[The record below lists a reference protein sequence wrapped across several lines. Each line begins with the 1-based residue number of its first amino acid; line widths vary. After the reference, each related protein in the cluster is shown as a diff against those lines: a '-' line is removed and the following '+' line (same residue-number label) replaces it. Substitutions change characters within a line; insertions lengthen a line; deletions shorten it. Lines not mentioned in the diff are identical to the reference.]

1 MWRSGSKF
9 ANQKLCLCIDI
20 KYNDNHHPVD
30 YIFKNLEK
38 TSQPKDQRAIIVS
51 IDLLRSQQEHLE
63 QFNSNEFIEL
73 AKSSGLKVE
82 HHIFSKQNFVAA
94 SHFLTKGK
102 ADELKHI
109 VESENI
115 KLVVL
120 DCELSPSQERN
131 LEKLLC
137 ARVLDRTGLILDIF
151 AARAQSDIGKLQ
163 VELAQLSFL
172 STRLVR
178 GWSHLERQKGGIGL
192 RGPGETQLETDRR
205 LIGNRIKQLKKRLDK
220 QHNQKNLNRY
230 SRKKSTNKLVALV
243 GYTNAGKTSLFNLL
257 TKGGLDAEDKLFAT
271 LDTTTRRSNFKFQT
285 PETVLFSDTVGFISN
300 LPTKLVESFKATLD
314 DLASADLLI
323 HVIDAADPNR
333 DIKIKEVDLILEELG
348 VTSMPQIRALNKI
361 DLMNN
366 EDIWPANN
374 LYPEVKISS
383 VTGEGLEDLKNIV
396 SESLFGNL
404 LSGWV
409 QFSPIQASVRSKL
422 FDSGCIIEEKLDSR
436 GQYQSL
442 VSISQS
448 MLEQFE
454 EIEVLK
460 NLKPSHL

>member
-1 MWRSGSKF
+1 M
-9 ANQKLCLCIDI
+9 
-20 KYNDNHHPVD
+20 
-30 YIFKNLEK
+30 EK
-38 TSQPKDQRAIIVS
+38 TLPPDDQRAIIVS
-51 IDLLRSQQEHLE
+51 IDLLRSNQDDLE
-63 QFNSNEFIEL
+63 QFNSSEFIEL
-73 AKSSGLKVE
+73 ARSSGLTVE
-82 HHIFSKQNFVAA
+82 HHIFSKQNFVSA

-102 ADELKHI
+102 ADELKNI
-109 VESENI
+109 VELDNI

-205 LIGNRIKQLKKRLDK
+205 LIGNRIKQLKKKLDK

-230 SRKKSTNKLVALV
+230 SRRKGSNKLVALV
-243 GYTNAGKTSLFNLL
+243 GYTNAGKTSLFNML
-257 TKGGLDAEDKLFAT
+257 TKGGLEAEDKLFAT
-271 LDTTTRRSNFKFQT
+271 LDTTTRRADFKFKT
-285 PETVLFSDTVGFISN
+285 LETVLFSDTVGFISN

-323 HVIDAADPNR
+323 HVIDAADTNR
-333 DIKIKEVDLILEELG
+333 DYKIKEVDLILDDLG

-361 DLMNN
+361 DLIAN

-374 LYPEVKISS
+374 LHPEIKISS
-383 VTGEGLEDLKNIV
+383 ETGEGLKELKNIV
-396 SESLFGNL
+396 SEMLFGGL
-404 LSGWV
+404 LCGWV
-409 QFSPIQASVRSKL
+409 HFSPVQASVRSKL
-422 FDSGCIIEEKLDSR
+422 FDSGCILEEKTDSN
-436 GQYQSL
+436 GQHQSL

-454 EIEVLK
+454 EIEIFK
-460 NLKPSHL
+460 NLKPVSP

>member
-1 MWRSGSKF
+1 M
-9 ANQKLCLCIDI
+9 
-20 KYNDNHHPVD
+20 
-30 YIFKNLEK
+30 EK

-51 IDLLRSQQEHLE
+51 IDLLRAHQDHLE

-82 HHIFSKQNFVAA
+82 HHFFSKQNFVAA
-94 SHFLTKGK
+94 SHFLSKGK
-102 ADELKHI
+102 ADELKYI

-205 LIGNRIKQLKKRLDK
+205 LISNRIKQLKKKLDK

-230 SRKKSTNKLVALV
+230 SRKKGNNKLVALV

-285 PETVLFSDTVGFISN
+285 FETVLFSDTVGFISN

-323 HVIDAADPNR
+323 HVIDAADTNR
-333 DIKIKEVDLILEELG
+333 DIKTKEVDLILDDLG
-348 VTSMPQIRALNKI
+348 VNSMPQIRALNKI
-361 DLMNN
+361 DLIKN
-366 EDIWPANN
+366 EEIWPANN
-374 LYPEVKISS
+374 LHPEIKISS
-383 VTGEGLEDLKNIV
+383 ETGEGLEELKNKV
-396 SESLFGNL
+396 SECLFGNL
-404 LSGWV
+404 LHGWV
-409 QFSPIQASVRSKL
+409 HFSPVQASVRSKL
-422 FDSGCIIEEKLDSR
+422 FDSGCIIEEKLDSS
-436 GQYQSL
+436 GQHQSL

-454 EIEVLK
+454 EIDIFK
-460 NLKPSHL
+460 NLKPI

>member
-1 MWRSGSKF
+1 
-9 ANQKLCLCIDI
+9 
-20 KYNDNHHPVD
+20 
-30 YIFKNLEK
+30 LEK
-38 TSQPKDQRAIIVS
+38 TLPPDDQRAIIVS
-51 IDLLRSQQEHLE
+51 IDLLRSNQDDLE
-63 QFNSNEFIEL
+63 QFNSSEFIEL
-73 AKSSGLKVE
+73 ARSSGLTVE
-82 HHIFSKQNFVAA
+82 HHIFSKQNFVSA

-102 ADELKHI
+102 ADELKNI
-109 VESENI
+109 AELENI

-120 DCELSPSQERN
+120 DCELSPSQERS

-205 LIGNRIKQLKKRLDK
+205 LIGNRIKQLKKKLDK

-230 SRKKSTNKLVALV
+230 SRRKGSNKLVALV
-243 GYTNAGKTSLFNLL
+243 GYTNAGKTSLFNML
-257 TKGGLDAEDKLFAT
+257 TKGGLEAEDKLFAT
-271 LDTTTRRSNFKFQT
+271 LDTTTRRADFKFKT
-285 PETVLFSDTVGFISN
+285 LETVLFSDTVGFISN

-323 HVIDAADPNR
+323 HVVDAADTNR
-333 DIKIKEVDLILEELG
+333 DYKIKEVDLILDDLG
-348 VTSMPQIRALNKI
+348 VTYMPQIRALNKI
-361 DLMNN
+361 DLIAN

-374 LYPEVKISS
+374 LHPEIKISS
-383 VTGEGLEDLKNIV
+383 ETGEGLEDLKNII
-396 SESLFGNL
+396 SEMLFGGL
-404 LSGWV
+404 LCGWV
-409 QFSPIQASVRSKL
+409 HFSPVQASVRSKL
-422 FDSGCIIEEKLDSR
+422 FDSGCILEEKMGSN
-436 GQYQSL
+436 GQHQSL

-454 EIEVLK
+454 EIEIFK
-460 NLKPSHL
+460 NLKPVSP

>member
-1 MWRSGSKF
+1 M
-9 ANQKLCLCIDI
+9 
-20 KYNDNHHPVD
+20 
-30 YIFKNLEK
+30 EK
-38 TSQPKDQRAIIVS
+38 TSAPADLRAIIVS
-51 IDLLRSQQEHLE
+51 IDLLRSNQGDLD
-63 QFNSNEFIEL
+63 QFNSSEFIEL
-73 AKSSGLKVE
+73 ARSSGLKVE
-82 HHIFSKQNFVAA
+82 YHIFSKQNFVSA

-102 ADELKHI
+102 ADELKDI

-205 LIGNRIKQLKKRLDK
+205 LIGNRIKQLKKKLDK

-230 SRKKSTNKLVALV
+230 SRRKGSNKLVALV

-257 TKGGLDAEDKLFAT
+257 TKGGLQAEDKLFAT
-271 LDTTTRRSNFKFQT
+271 LDTTTRRANFKFKTLQ
-285 PETVLFSDTVGFISN
+285 TVLFSDTVGFISN

-314 DLASADLLI
+314 DLSSADLLI
-323 HVIDAADPNR
+323 HVIDAADLNR
-333 DIKIKEVDLILEELG
+333 DYKIKEVNLILDELG
-348 VTSMPQIRALNKI
+348 INSIPQIRALNKI
-361 DLMNN
+361 DLIES
-366 EDIWPANN
+366 EDIWPTNN
-374 LYPEVKISS
+374 LYPEIKISS
-383 VTGEGLEDLKNIV
+383 ETGEGLEELKNVI
-396 SESLFGNL
+396 SESLFGSL
-404 LSGWV
+404 LCGWV
-409 QFSPIQASVRSKL
+409 QFSPIQASVRSRL
-422 FDSGCIIEEKLDSR
+422 FDSGCILEEKMDSN
-436 GQYQSL
+436 GQHQSL

-454 EIEVLK
+454 EIEIFK
-460 NLKPSHL
+460 NLKRISP

>member
-1 MWRSGSKF
+1 MDKTLAPEDLRS
-9 ANQKLCLCIDI
+9 
-20 KYNDNHHPVD
+20 
-30 YIFKNLEK
+30 
-38 TSQPKDQRAIIVS
+38 IIVS
-51 IDLLRSQQEHLE
+51 IDLLSSNQDNTEH
-63 QFNSNEFIEL
+63 FNSEEFLQL
-73 AKSSGLKVE
+73 ASSSGLKVE
-82 HHIFSKQNFVAA
+82 HHIFSKQKFVSAN
-94 SHFLTKGK
+94 HFLTKGK
-102 ADELKHI
+102 TDELKNL
-109 VESENI
+109 VESEKI
-115 KLVVL
+115 KLIVL

-205 LIGNRIKQLKKRLDK
+205 LIGNRIKQLKKKLDK

-230 SRKKSTNKLVALV
+230 SRKKGSNKLVALV

-257 TKGGLDAEDKLFAT
+257 TKGGLQAEDKLFAT
-271 LDTTTRRSNFKFQT
+271 LDTTTRRADFKFKT
-285 PETVLFSDTVGFISN
+285 LETVLFSDTVGFISN

-323 HVIDAADPNR
+323 HVIDAADSNR
-333 DIKIKEVDLILEELG
+333 DYKIKEVNLILGELG

-361 DLMNN
+361 DLLKGA
-366 EDIWPANN
+366 DIWPANN
-374 LYPEVKISS
+374 LHPEIKISS
-383 VTGEGLEDLKNIV
+383 ATGDGLEELKNAV
-396 SESLFGNL
+396 SENLFGGL

-422 FDSGCIIEEKLDSR
+422 FDSGCILEEKMDSN
-436 GQYQSL
+436 GSYQSL

-454 EIEVLK
+454 EAEIFK
-460 NLKPSHL
+460 NLKPISP

>member
-1 MWRSGSKF
+1 
-9 ANQKLCLCIDI
+9 
-20 KYNDNHHPVD
+20 
-30 YIFKNLEK
+30 LEK
-38 TSQPKDQRAIIVS
+38 TSTPTDLRAIIVS
-51 IDLLRSQQEHLE
+51 IDLRRSNKNDLE
-63 QFNSNEFIEL
+63 QFNSAEFIEL
-73 AKSSGLKVE
+73 ARSSGIKVE
-82 HHIFSKQNFVAA
+82 HHLFSKQNFVSA

-102 ADELKHI
+102 ADELKDI

-131 LEKLLC
+131 LERLLC

-205 LIGNRIKQLKKRLDK
+205 LIGNRIKQLKKKLDK

-230 SRKKSTNKLVALV
+230 SRRKGSNKLVALV
-243 GYTNAGKTSLFNLL
+243 GYTNAGKTSLFNML
-257 TKGGLDAEDKLFAT
+257 TKGDLQTEDKLFAT
-271 LDTTTRRSNFKFQT
+271 LDTTTRKADVKFKT
-285 PETVLFSDTVGFISN
+285 LETVLFSDTVGFISN

-333 DIKIKEVDLILEELG
+333 DIKIKEVDSILEELG

-361 DLMNN
+361 DLI
-366 EDIWPANN
+366 ESEEIWPANN
-374 LYPEVKISS
+374 LHPEVKISS
-383 VTGEGLEDLKNIV
+383 ESGEGLEDLKNTV
-396 SESLFGNL
+396 SENLFGSL
-404 LSGWV
+404 LYGWV
-409 QFSPIQASVRSKL
+409 QFSPIQAAVRSKL
-422 FDSGCIIEEKLDSR
+422 FDSGCILEEKLDSR

-442 VSISQS
+442 ISISQS
-448 MLEQFE
+448 MLEQFD
-454 EIEVLK
+454 EIDIFK
-460 NLKPSHL
+460 NLKPISP

>member
-1 MWRSGSKF
+1 M
-9 ANQKLCLCIDI
+9 
-20 KYNDNHHPVD
+20 
-30 YIFKNLEK
+30 EK

-51 IDLLRSQQEHLE
+51 IDLLRAHQDHLE

-82 HHIFSKQNFVAA
+82 HHFFSKQNFVAA

-102 ADELKHI
+102 ADELKYI

-205 LIGNRIKQLKKRLDK
+205 LISNRIKQLKKKLDK

-230 SRKKSTNKLVALV
+230 SRKKGNNKLVALV

-285 PETVLFSDTVGFISN
+285 FETVLFSDTVGFISN

-323 HVIDAADPNR
+323 HVIDAADSNR
-333 DIKIKEVDLILEELG
+333 DIKTKEVDLILDELG
-348 VTSMPQIRALNKI
+348 VNSMPQIRALNKI
-361 DLMNN
+361 DLIKN
-366 EDIWPANN
+366 EEIWPANN
-374 LYPEVKISS
+374 LHPEIKISS
-383 VTGEGLEDLKNIV
+383 ETGEGLEELKNKV
-396 SESLFGNL
+396 SECLFGNL
-404 LSGWV
+404 LHGWV
-409 QFSPIQASVRSKL
+409 QFSPVQASVRSKL
-422 FDSGCIIEEKLDSR
+422 FDSGCIIEEKLDSS
-436 GQYQSL
+436 G
-442 VSISQS
+442 
-448 MLEQFE
+448 
-454 EIEVLK
+454 
-460 NLKPSHL
+460 

>member
-1 MWRSGSKF
+1 
-9 ANQKLCLCIDI
+9 
-20 KYNDNHHPVD
+20 
-30 YIFKNLEK
+30 LEK
-38 TSQPKDQRAIIVS
+38 TSAPADLRAIIVS
-51 IDLLRSQQEHLE
+51 IDLLRSNQGGLD
-63 QFNSNEFIEL
+63 QFNSSEFIEL
-73 AKSSGLKVE
+73 ARSSGLKVE
-82 HHIFSKQNFVAA
+82 YHIFSKQNFVSA

-102 ADELKHI
+102 ADELKDI

-137 ARVLDRTGLILDIF
+137 SRVLDRTGLILDIF

-205 LIGNRIKQLKKRLDK
+205 LIGNRIKQLKKKLDK

-230 SRKKSTNKLVALV
+230 SRRKGSNKLVALV

-257 TKGGLDAEDKLFAT
+257 TKGGLQAEDKLFAT
-271 LDTTTRRSNFKFQT
+271 LDTTTRRANFKFKTLQ
-285 PETVLFSDTVGFISN
+285 TVLFSDTVGFISN

-314 DLASADLLI
+314 DLSSADLLI
-323 HVIDAADPNR
+323 HVIDAADLNR
-333 DIKIKEVDLILEELG
+333 DYKIKEVNLILDELG
-348 VTSMPQIRALNKI
+348 INSIPQIRALNKI
-361 DLMNN
+361 DLIES
-366 EDIWPANN
+366 EDIWPTNN
-374 LYPEVKISS
+374 LYPEIKISS
-383 VTGEGLEDLKNIV
+383 ETGEGLEELKNVI
-396 SESLFGNL
+396 SESLFGSL
-404 LSGWV
+404 LCGWV
-409 QFSPIQASVRSKL
+409 QFSPIQASVRSRL
-422 FDSGCIIEEKLDSR
+422 FDSGCILEEKMDSN
-436 GQYQSL
+436 GKHQSL

-454 EIEVLK
+454 EIEIFK
-460 NLKPSHL
+460 NLKRISP

>member
-1 MWRSGSKF
+1 M
-9 ANQKLCLCIDI
+9 
-20 KYNDNHHPVD
+20 
-30 YIFKNLEK
+30 EK
-38 TSQPKDQRAIIVS
+38 TSAPADLRAIIVS
-51 IDLLRSQQEHLE
+51 IDLLRSNQDDLE
-63 QFNSNEFIEL
+63 QFNSSEFIEL
-73 AKSSGLKVE
+73 ARSSGLKVE
-82 HHIFSKQNFVAA
+82 YHIFSKQNFVSA

-102 ADELKHI
+102 ADELKDI

-205 LIGNRIKQLKKRLDK
+205 LIGNRIKQLKKKLDK

-230 SRKKSTNKLVALV
+230 SRRKGSNKLVALV

-257 TKGGLDAEDKLFAT
+257 TKGGLQAEDKLFAT
-271 LDTTTRRSNFKFQT
+271 LDTTTRRANFKFKTLQ
-285 PETVLFSDTVGFISN
+285 TVLFSDTVGFISN

-314 DLASADLLI
+314 DLSSADLLI
-323 HVIDAADPNR
+323 HVIDAADLNR
-333 DIKIKEVDLILEELG
+333 DYKIKEVNLILDELG
-348 VTSMPQIRALNKI
+348 INSIPQIRALNKI
-361 DLMNN
+361 DLIES
-366 EDIWPANN
+366 EDIWPTNN
-374 LYPEVKISS
+374 LYPEIKISS
-383 VTGEGLEDLKNIV
+383 ETGEGLEELRNVI
-396 SESLFGNL
+396 SESLFGSL
-404 LSGWV
+404 LCGWV
-409 QFSPIQASVRSKL
+409 QFSPIQASVRSRL
-422 FDSGCIIEEKLDSR
+422 FDSGCILEEKMDSN
-436 GQYQSL
+436 GQHQSL

-454 EIEVLK
+454 EIEIFK
-460 NLKPSHL
+460 NLKPISP

>member
-1 MWRSGSKF
+1 M
-9 ANQKLCLCIDI
+9 
-20 KYNDNHHPVD
+20 
-30 YIFKNLEK
+30 EK
-38 TSQPKDQRAIIVS
+38 TSAPSDLRAIIVS
-51 IDLLRSQQEHLE
+51 VDLLRSNQDDLE

-73 AKSSGLKVE
+73 ARSSGLKVE
-82 HHIFSKQNFVAA
+82 HHIFSKQNFVSA

-102 ADELKHI
+102 ADELKNI
-109 VESENI
+109 VESEDI

-205 LIGNRIKQLKKRLDK
+205 LIGNRIKQLKKKLDK

-230 SRKKSTNKLVALV
+230 SRKKGNNKLVALV
-243 GYTNAGKTSLFNLL
+243 GYTNAGKTSLFNIL
-257 TKGGLDAEDKLFAT
+257 TKGGLQAEDKLFAT
-271 LDTTTRRSNFKFQT
+271 LDTTTRRADFKFKT
-285 PETVLFSDTVGFISN
+285 LETVLFSDTVGFISN

-323 HVIDAADPNR
+323 HVIDSADLNR
-333 DIKIKEVDLILEELG
+333 DHKIKEVDLILDELG
-348 VTSMPQIRALNKI
+348 VNSMPQIRALNKV
-361 DLMNN
+361 DLIKS
-366 EDIWPANN
+366 EEIWPANN
-374 LYPEVKISS
+374 QHPEIKISS
-383 VTGEGLEDLKNIV
+383 ETGEGLEELKSII
-396 SESLFGNL
+396 SESLFGSL
-404 LSGWV
+404 LYGWV

-422 FDSGCIIEEKLDSR
+422 FDSGCILEEKMNSN
-436 GQYQSL
+436 GQHQSL

-454 EIEVLK
+454 EIEIFK
-460 NLKPSHL
+460 NLKPFSP

>member
-1 MWRSGSKF
+1 M
-9 ANQKLCLCIDI
+9 
-20 KYNDNHHPVD
+20 
-30 YIFKNLEK
+30 EK
-38 TSQPKDQRAIIVS
+38 TSAPADLRAIIVS
-51 IDLLRSQQEHLE
+51 IDLLRSNQDDLE
-63 QFNSNEFIEL
+63 QFNSSEFIEL
-73 AKSSGLKVE
+73 ARSSGLKVE
-82 HHIFSKQNFVAA
+82 YHIFSKQNFVSA

-102 ADELKHI
+102 ADELKDI

-205 LIGNRIKQLKKRLDK
+205 LIGNRIKQLKKKLDK

-230 SRKKSTNKLVALV
+230 SRRKGSNKLVALV

-257 TKGGLDAEDKLFAT
+257 TKGGLQAEDKLFAT
-271 LDTTTRRSNFKFQT
+271 LDTTTRRANFKFKTLQ
-285 PETVLFSDTVGFISN
+285 TVLFSDTVGFISN

-314 DLASADLLI
+314 DLSSADLLI
-323 HVIDAADPNR
+323 HVIDAADLNR
-333 DIKIKEVDLILEELG
+333 DYKIKEVNLILDELG
-348 VTSMPQIRALNKI
+348 INSIPQIRALNKI
-361 DLMNN
+361 DLIES
-366 EDIWPANN
+366 EDIWPTNN
-374 LYPEVKISS
+374 LYPEIKISS
-383 VTGEGLEDLKNIV
+383 ETGEGLEKLKNVI
-396 SESLFGNL
+396 SESLFGSL
-404 LSGWV
+404 LCGWV
-409 QFSPIQASVRSKL
+409 QFSPIQASVRSRL
-422 FDSGCIIEEKLDSR
+422 FDSGCILEEKMDSN
-436 GQYQSL
+436 GQHQSL

-454 EIEVLK
+454 EIEIFK
-460 NLKPSHL
+460 NLKRISP

>member
-1 MWRSGSKF
+1 M
-9 ANQKLCLCIDI
+9 
-20 KYNDNHHPVD
+20 
-30 YIFKNLEK
+30 EK
-38 TSQPKDQRAIIVS
+38 TSAPADLRAIIVS
-51 IDLLRSQQEHLE
+51 IDLLRSNQDDLE

-73 AKSSGLKVE
+73 ARSSGLKVE
-82 HHIFSKQNFVAA
+82 HHIFSKQNFVSA

-102 ADELKHI
+102 ADELKNI
-109 VESENI
+109 VESEDI

-205 LIGNRIKQLKKRLDK
+205 LIGNRIKQLKKKLDK

-230 SRKKSTNKLVALV
+230 SRKKGNNKLVALV
-243 GYTNAGKTSLFNLL
+243 GYTNAGKTSLFNIL
-257 TKGGLDAEDKLFAT
+257 TKGGLQAEDKLFAT
-271 LDTTTRRSNFKFQT
+271 LDTTTRRADFKFKT
-285 PETVLFSDTVGFISN
+285 LETVLFSDTVGFISN

-323 HVIDAADPNR
+323 HVIDSADLNR
-333 DIKIKEVDLILEELG
+333 DHKIKEVDLILDELG
-348 VTSMPQIRALNKI
+348 VNSMPQIRALNKV
-361 DLMNN
+361 DLIKS
-366 EDIWPANN
+366 EEIWPANN
-374 LYPEVKISS
+374 QHPEIKISS
-383 VTGEGLEDLKNIV
+383 ETGEGLEDLKSII
-396 SESLFGNL
+396 SESLFGSL
-404 LSGWV
+404 LYGWV

-422 FDSGCIIEEKLDSR
+422 FDSGCILEEKMNSN
-436 GQYQSL
+436 GQHQSL

-448 MLEQFE
+448 ML
-454 EIEVLK
+454 
-460 NLKPSHL
+460 

>member
-1 MWRSGSKF
+1 M
-9 ANQKLCLCIDI
+9 
-20 KYNDNHHPVD
+20 
-30 YIFKNLEK
+30 EK
-38 TSQPKDQRAIIVS
+38 TSAPADLRAIIVS
-51 IDLLRSQQEHLE
+51 IDLLRTNQDNLE
-63 QFNSNEFIEL
+63 QFNSSEFIEL
-73 AKSSGLKVE
+73 ARSSGLKVE
-82 HHIFSKQNFVAA
+82 HHIFSKQNFVSA

-102 ADELKHI
+102 ADELKDI

-205 LIGNRIKQLKKRLDK
+205 LIGNRIKQLKKKLDK

-230 SRKKSTNKLVALV
+230 SRRKGSNKLVALV
-243 GYTNAGKTSLFNLL
+243 GYTNAGKTSLFNML
-257 TKGGLDAEDKLFAT
+257 TKGGLQAEDKLFAT
-271 LDTTTRRSNFKFQT
+271 LDTTTRRADFKFKT
-285 PETVLFSDTVGFISN
+285 LETVLFSDTVGFISN

-323 HVIDAADPNR
+323 HVIDAADLNR
-333 DIKIKEVDLILEELG
+333 DHKIKEVDLILDELG
-348 VTSMPQIRALNKI
+348 ISSMPQIRALNKI
-361 DLMNN
+361 DLIKS
-366 EDIWPANN
+366 EEIWPANN
-374 LYPEVKISS
+374 QHAEIKMSS
-383 VTGEGLEDLKNIV
+383 ETGEGLEELKNVI
-396 SESLFGNL
+396 SESLFGGL
-404 LSGWV
+404 LCGWV

-422 FDSGCIIEEKLDSR
+422 FDSGCILEEKMDSN
-436 GQYQSL
+436 GQHQSL

-454 EIEVLK
+454 EIEIFK
-460 NLKPSHL
+460 NLKPLSP

>member
-1 MWRSGSKF
+1 M
-9 ANQKLCLCIDI
+9 
-20 KYNDNHHPVD
+20 
-30 YIFKNLEK
+30 EK

-51 IDLLRSQQEHLE
+51 IDLLRAHQDHLE

-82 HHIFSKQNFVAA
+82 HHFFSKQNFVAA
-94 SHFLTKGK
+94 SHFLSKGK
-102 ADELKHI
+102 ADELKYI

-205 LIGNRIKQLKKRLDK
+205 LISNRIKQLKKKLDR

-230 SRKKSTNKLVALV
+230 SRKKGNNKLVALV

-271 LDTTTRRSNFKFQT
+271 LDTTTRRSNFKFQAL
-285 PETVLFSDTVGFISN
+285 ETVLFSDTVGFISN

-323 HVIDAADPNR
+323 HVIDAADSNR
-333 DIKIKEVDLILEELG
+333 DIKTKEVDLILDDLG
-348 VTSMPQIRALNKI
+348 VNSMPQIRALNKI
-361 DLMNN
+361 DLIKN
-366 EDIWPANN
+366 EEIWPANN
-374 LYPEVKISS
+374 LHPEIKISS
-383 VTGEGLEDLKNIV
+383 ETGEGLEELKNKV
-396 SESLFGNL
+396 SECLFGNL
-404 LSGWV
+404 LHGWV
-409 QFSPIQASVRSKL
+409 QFSPVQASVRSKL
-422 FDSGCIIEEKLDSR
+422 FDSGCIIEEKLDSS
-436 GQYQSL
+436 GQHQSL

-454 EIEVLK
+454 EIDIFK
-460 NLKPSHL
+460 NLKPI

>member
-1 MWRSGSKF
+1 M
-9 ANQKLCLCIDI
+9 
-20 KYNDNHHPVD
+20 
-30 YIFKNLEK
+30 EK
-38 TSQPKDQRAIIVS
+38 TSAPADLRAIIVS
-51 IDLLRSQQEHLE
+51 IDLLRSNQDDLE

-73 AKSSGLKVE
+73 ARSSGLKVE
-82 HHIFSKQNFVAA
+82 HHVFSKQNFVSA

-102 ADELKHI
+102 ADELKNI
-109 VESENI
+109 VESEDI

-205 LIGNRIKQLKKRLDK
+205 LIGNRIKQLKKKLDK

-230 SRKKSTNKLVALV
+230 SRKKGNNKLVALV
-243 GYTNAGKTSLFNLL
+243 GYTNAGKTSLFNIL
-257 TKGGLDAEDKLFAT
+257 TKGGLQAEDKLFAT
-271 LDTTTRRSNFKFQT
+271 LDTTTRRADFKFKT
-285 PETVLFSDTVGFISN
+285 LETVLFSDTVGFISN

-323 HVIDAADPNR
+323 HVIDSADLNR
-333 DIKIKEVDLILEELG
+333 DHKIKEVDLILDELG
-348 VTSMPQIRALNKI
+348 VNSMPQIRALNKV
-361 DLMNN
+361 DLIKS
-366 EDIWPANN
+366 EEIWPANN
-374 LYPEVKISS
+374 QHPEIKISS
-383 VTGEGLEDLKNIV
+383 ETGEGLEELKSII
-396 SESLFGNL
+396 SESLFGSL
-404 LSGWV
+404 LYGWV

-422 FDSGCIIEEKLDSR
+422 FDSGCILEEKMNSN
-436 GQYQSL
+436 GQHQSL

-454 EIEVLK
+454 EIEIFK
-460 NLKPSHL
+460 NLKPISP

>member
-1 MWRSGSKF
+1 M
-9 ANQKLCLCIDI
+9 
-20 KYNDNHHPVD
+20 
-30 YIFKNLEK
+30 EK
-38 TSQPKDQRAIIVS
+38 TSAPDDQRAIIVS
-51 IDLLRSQQEHLE
+51 IDLLRSNQNDLE
-63 QFNSNEFIEL
+63 QFNSSEFIEL
-73 AKSSGLKVE
+73 ARSSGLTVE
-82 HHIFSKQNFVAA
+82 HHIFSKQNFVSA

-102 ADELKHI
+102 ADELKNI
-109 VESENI
+109 VELENI

-205 LIGNRIKQLKKRLDK
+205 LIGNRIKQLKKKLDK

-230 SRKKSTNKLVALV
+230 SRRKVSNKLVALV
-243 GYTNAGKTSLFNLL
+243 GYTNAGKTSLFNML
-257 TKGGLDAEDKLFAT
+257 TKGGLEAEDKLFAT
-271 LDTTTRRSNFKFQT
+271 LDTTTRRADFKFKT
-285 PETVLFSDTVGFISN
+285 LETVLFSDTVGFISN

-323 HVIDAADPNR
+323 HVIDAADTNR
-333 DIKIKEVDLILEELG
+333 DYKIKEVDLILDDLG

-361 DLMNN
+361 DLIAN

-374 LYPEVKISS
+374 LHPEIKISS
-383 VTGEGLEDLKNIV
+383 ETGEGLKELKNIV
-396 SESLFGNL
+396 SEMLFGGL
-404 LSGWV
+404 LCGWV
-409 QFSPIQASVRSKL
+409 HFSPVQASVRSKL
-422 FDSGCIIEEKLDSR
+422 FDSGCILEEKTDSN
-436 GQYQSL
+436 GQHQSL

-454 EIEVLK
+454 EIEIFK
-460 NLKPSHL
+460 NLKPVSP

>member
-1 MWRSGSKF
+1 M
-9 ANQKLCLCIDI
+9 
-20 KYNDNHHPVD
+20 
-30 YIFKNLEK
+30 EK
-38 TSQPKDQRAIIVS
+38 TSAPSDLRAIIVS
-51 IDLLRSQQEHLE
+51 VDLLRSNQDDLE

-73 AKSSGLKVE
+73 ARSSGLKVE
-82 HHIFSKQNFVAA
+82 HHIFSKQNFVSA

-102 ADELKHI
+102 AGELKNI
-109 VESENI
+109 VESEDI

-205 LIGNRIKQLKKRLDK
+205 LIGNRIKQLKKKLDK

-230 SRKKSTNKLVALV
+230 SRRKGSNKLVALV

-257 TKGGLDAEDKLFAT
+257 TKGGLQAEDKLFAT
-271 LDTTTRRSNFKFQT
+271 LDTTTRRADFKFKT
-285 PETVLFSDTVGFISN
+285 LETVLFSDTVGFISN

-323 HVIDAADPNR
+323 HVIDAADANR
-333 DIKIKEVDLILEELG
+333 DHKIKEVDSILGELG

-361 DLMNN
+361 DLIAN

-374 LYPEVKISS
+374 LHPEIKISS
-383 VTGEGLEDLKNIV
+383 ETGEGLEKLKNTV
-396 SESLFGNL
+396 SENLFGGL

-422 FDSGCIIEEKLDSR
+422 FDSGCIVEEKIDSN
-436 GQYQSL
+436 GQHQSL

-454 EIEVLK
+454 EMEIFK
-460 NLKPSHL
+460 NLKPVSP

>member
-1 MWRSGSKF
+1 M
-9 ANQKLCLCIDI
+9 
-20 KYNDNHHPVD
+20 
-30 YIFKNLEK
+30 EK
-38 TSQPKDQRAIIVS
+38 TSAPADLRAIIVS
-51 IDLLRSQQEHLE
+51 IDLLRSNQDDLE
-63 QFNSNEFIEL
+63 QFNSSEFIEL
-73 AKSSGLKVE
+73 ARSSGLKVE
-82 HHIFSKQNFVAA
+82 YHIFSKQNFVSA

-102 ADELKHI
+102 ADELKDI

-205 LIGNRIKQLKKRLDK
+205 LIGNRIKQLKKKLDK

-230 SRKKSTNKLVALV
+230 SRRKGSNKLVALV

-257 TKGGLDAEDKLFAT
+257 TKGGLQAEDKLFAT
-271 LDTTTRRSNFKFQT
+271 LDTTTRRANFKFKTLQ
-285 PETVLFSDTVGFISN
+285 TVLFSDTVGFISN

-314 DLASADLLI
+314 DLSSADLLI
-323 HVIDAADPNR
+323 HVIDAADLNR
-333 DIKIKEVDLILEELG
+333 DYKIKEVNLILDELG
-348 VTSMPQIRALNKI
+348 INSIPQIRALNKI
-361 DLMNN
+361 DLIES
-366 EDIWPANN
+366 EDIWPTNN
-374 LYPEVKISS
+374 LYPEIKISS
-383 VTGEGLEDLKNIV
+383 ETGEGLEELKNVI
-396 SESLFGNL
+396 SESLFGSL
-404 LSGWV
+404 LCGWV
-409 QFSPIQASVRSKL
+409 QFSPIQASVRSRL
-422 FDSGCIIEEKLDSR
+422 FDSGCILEEKMDSN
-436 GQYQSL
+436 GQHQSL

-454 EIEVLK
+454 EIEIFK
-460 NLKPSHL
+460 NLKRISP

>member
-1 MWRSGSKF
+1 M
-9 ANQKLCLCIDI
+9 
-20 KYNDNHHPVD
+20 
-30 YIFKNLEK
+30 EK
-38 TSQPKDQRAIIVS
+38 TLATDDHRAIIVS
-51 IDLLRSQQEHLE
+51 IDLLRSNQDDLE
-63 QFNSNEFIEL
+63 QFNSSEFIEL
-73 AKSSGLKVE
+73 ARSSGLKVE
-82 HHIFSKQNFVAA
+82 YHIFSKQNFVSA

-102 ADELKHI
+102 ADELKDI

-205 LIGNRIKQLKKRLDK
+205 LIGNRIKQLKKKLDK

-230 SRKKSTNKLVALV
+230 SRRKGSNKLVALV

-257 TKGGLDAEDKLFAT
+257 TKGGLQAEDKLFAT
-271 LDTTTRRSNFKFQT
+271 LDTTTRRANFKFKTLQ
-285 PETVLFSDTVGFISN
+285 TVLFSDTVGFISN

-314 DLASADLLI
+314 DLSSADLLI
-323 HVIDAADPNR
+323 HVIDAADLNR
-333 DIKIKEVDLILEELG
+333 DYKIKEVNLILDELG
-348 VTSMPQIRALNKI
+348 INSIPQIRALNKI
-361 DLMNN
+361 DLIES
-366 EDIWPANN
+366 EDIWPTNN
-374 LYPEVKISS
+374 LYPEIKISS
-383 VTGEGLEDLKNIV
+383 ETGEGLEELKNVI
-396 SESLFGNL
+396 SESLFGSL
-404 LSGWV
+404 LCGWV
-409 QFSPIQASVRSKL
+409 QFSPIQASVRSRL
-422 FDSGCIIEEKLDSR
+422 FDSGCILEEKMDSN
-436 GQYQSL
+436 GQHQSL

-454 EIEVLK
+454 EIEIFK
-460 NLKPSHL
+460 NLKI

>member
-1 MWRSGSKF
+1 M
-9 ANQKLCLCIDI
+9 
-20 KYNDNHHPVD
+20 
-30 YIFKNLEK
+30 EK

-51 IDLLRSQQEHLE
+51 VDLLRAHQDHLE
-63 QFNSNEFIEL
+63 QFNSNEFLEL

-82 HHIFSKQNFVAA
+82 HHFFSKQNFVAA
-94 SHFLTKGK
+94 SHFLSKGK
-102 ADELKHI
+102 ADELKYI

-205 LIGNRIKQLKKRLDK
+205 LISNRIKQLKKKLDK

-230 SRKKSTNKLVALV
+230 SRKKGNNKLVALV

-285 PETVLFSDTVGFISN
+285 FETVLFSDTVGFISN

-323 HVIDAADPNR
+323 HVIDAADSNR
-333 DIKIKEVDLILEELG
+333 DIKTKEVDLILDELG
-348 VTSMPQIRALNKI
+348 VNSMPQIRALNKI
-361 DLMNN
+361 DLIKN
-366 EDIWPANN
+366 EEIWPANN
-374 LYPEVKISS
+374 LHPEIKISS
-383 VTGEGLEDLKNIV
+383 ETGEGLEELKNKV
-396 SESLFGNL
+396 SECLFGNL
-404 LSGWV
+404 LHGWV
-409 QFSPIQASVRSKL
+409 QFSPVQASVRSKL
-422 FDSGCIIEEKLDSR
+422 FDSGCIIEEKLDSS
-436 GQYQSL
+436 GQHQSL

-454 EIEVLK
+454 EIDIFK
-460 NLKPSHL
+460 NLKPI

>member
-1 MWRSGSKF
+1 M
-9 ANQKLCLCIDI
+9 
-20 KYNDNHHPVD
+20 
-30 YIFKNLEK
+30 EK

-51 IDLLRSQQEHLE
+51 IDLLRAHQDHLE

-82 HHIFSKQNFVAA
+82 HHFFSKQNFVAA
-94 SHFLTKGK
+94 SHFLSKGK
-102 ADELKHI
+102 ADELKYI

-205 LIGNRIKQLKKRLDK
+205 LISNRIKQLKKKLDK

-230 SRKKSTNKLVALV
+230 SRKKGNNKLVALV

-285 PETVLFSDTVGFISN
+285 LETVLFSDTVGFISN

-323 HVIDAADPNR
+323 HVIDAADSNR
-333 DIKIKEVDLILEELG
+333 DIKTKEVDLILDDLG
-348 VTSMPQIRALNKI
+348 VNSMPQIRALNKI
-361 DLMNN
+361 DLIKN
-366 EDIWPANN
+366 EEIWPANN
-374 LYPEVKISS
+374 LHPEIKISS
-383 VTGEGLEDLKNIV
+383 ETGEGLEELKNKV
-396 SESLFGNL
+396 SECLFGNL
-404 LSGWV
+404 LHGWV
-409 QFSPIQASVRSKL
+409 QFSPVQASVRSKL
-422 FDSGCIIEEKLDSR
+422 FDSGCIIEEKLDSS
-436 GQYQSL
+436 GQHQSL

-454 EIEVLK
+454 EIDIFK
-460 NLKPSHL
+460 NLKPI

>member
-1 MWRSGSKF
+1 M
-9 ANQKLCLCIDI
+9 
-20 KYNDNHHPVD
+20 
-30 YIFKNLEK
+30 EK
-38 TSQPKDQRAIIVS
+38 TSAPDDHKAIIVS
-51 IDLLRSQQEHLE
+51 IDWVRSNQNDLE
-63 QFNSNEFIEL
+63 QFNSTEFIEL
-73 AKSSGLKVE
+73 ARSSGLTVE
-82 HHIFSKQNFVAA
+82 HHIFSKQNFVSA

-102 ADELKHI
+102 ADELKSI

-137 ARVLDRTGLILDIF
+137 TRVLDRTGLILDIF

-192 RGPGETQLETDRR
+192 RGPGEAQLETDRR
-205 LIGNRIKQLKKRLDK
+205 LIGNRIKQLKKKLNK

-230 SRKKSTNKLVALV
+230 ARKKGKNKLVALV
-243 GYTNAGKTSLFNLL
+243 GYTNAGKTSLFNEL
-257 TKGGLDAEDKLFAT
+257 TKGGLKAEDKLFAT
-271 LDTTTRRSNFKFQT
+271 LDTTTRKANFKFKT
-285 PETVLFSDTVGFISN
+285 FDTVLFSDTVGFVSN
-300 LPTKLVESFKATLD
+300 LPTKLIESFKATLD

-323 HVIDAADPNR
+323 HVIDSADVER
-333 DIKIKEVDLILEELG
+333 DYKINQVNLILDDLG
-348 VTSMPQIRALNKI
+348 VSKVPQIYALNKI
-361 DLMNN
+361 DLLNGLN
-366 EDIWPANN
+366 IQPANN
-374 LYPEVKISS
+374 KYPEIKISS
-383 VTGEGLEDLKNIV
+383 ETKEGIKDLKSCI
-396 SESLFGNL
+396 SESLFGSL

-409 QFSPIQASVRSKL
+409 QFSPLQANIRSRL
-422 FDSGCIIEEKLDSR
+422 FDTGCIVEEKLDSS

-442 VSISQS
+442 VEISQA

-454 EIEVLK
+454 NLENFK
-460 NLKPSHL
+460 DLKPVQL

>member
-1 MWRSGSKF
+1 M
-9 ANQKLCLCIDI
+9 
-20 KYNDNHHPVD
+20 
-30 YIFKNLEK
+30 EK
-38 TSQPKDQRAIIVS
+38 TSAPTDQRAIIVS
-51 IDLLRSQQEHLE
+51 IDLRRSNQNDLE
-63 QFNSNEFIEL
+63 QFNSSEFIEL
-73 AKSSGLKVE
+73 ARSSGLKVE
-82 HHIFSKQNFVAA
+82 HHLFSKQNFVSA

-102 ADELKHI
+102 ADELKDI

-205 LIGNRIKQLKKRLDK
+205 LIGNRIKQLKKKLDK

-230 SRKKSTNKLVALV
+230 SRRKSSNKLVALV
-243 GYTNAGKTSLFNLL
+243 GYTNAGKTSLFNIL
-257 TKGGLDAEDKLFAT
+257 TKGSLQAEDKLFAT
-271 LDTTTRRSNFKFQT
+271 LDTTTRRADVKFKT
-285 PETVLFSDTVGFISN
+285 LETVLFSDTVGFISN

-348 VTSMPQIRALNKI
+348 VTFMPQIRALNKI
-361 DLMNN
+361 DLIEN
-366 EDIWPANN
+366 EEIWPANN
-374 LYPEVKISS
+374 LHPEVKISS
-383 VTGEGLEDLKNIV
+383 ETGEGLEDLKNTV
-396 SESLFGNL
+396 SESLFGSL
-404 LSGWV
+404 LYGWV
-409 QFSPIQASVRSKL
+409 QFSPIQAAVRSKL
-422 FDSGCIIEEKLDSR
+422 FDSGCIIEEKLDSS
-436 GQYQSL
+436 GQHQSL
-442 VSISQS
+442 ISISQS

-454 EIEVLK
+454 EIDIFK
-460 NLKPSHL
+460 DLKPISP

>member
-1 MWRSGSKF
+1 
-9 ANQKLCLCIDI
+9 
-20 KYNDNHHPVD
+20 
-30 YIFKNLEK
+30 LEK
-38 TSQPKDQRAIIVS
+38 TSAPADLRAIIVS
-51 IDLLRSQQEHLE
+51 IDLLRSNQGDLD
-63 QFNSNEFIEL
+63 QFNSSEFIEL
-73 AKSSGLKVE
+73 ARSSGLKVE
-82 HHIFSKQNFVAA
+82 YHIFSKQNFVSA

-102 ADELKHI
+102 ADELKDI

-137 ARVLDRTGLILDIF
+137 ARVLDRTGLTLDIF

-205 LIGNRIKQLKKRLDK
+205 LIGNRIKQLKKKLDK

-230 SRKKSTNKLVALV
+230 SRRKGSNKLVALV

-257 TKGGLDAEDKLFAT
+257 TKGGLQAEDKLFAT
-271 LDTTTRRSNFKFQT
+271 LDTTTRRANFKFKTLQ
-285 PETVLFSDTVGFISN
+285 TVLFSDTVGFISN

-314 DLASADLLI
+314 DLSSADLLI
-323 HVIDAADPNR
+323 HVIDAADLNR
-333 DIKIKEVDLILEELG
+333 DYKIQEVNLILDELG
-348 VTSMPQIRALNKI
+348 SNSIPQIRALNKI
-361 DLMNN
+361 DLIES
-366 EDIWPANN
+366 EDIWPTNN
-374 LYPEVKISS
+374 LYPEIKISS
-383 VTGEGLEDLKNIV
+383 ETGEGLEELKNVI
-396 SESLFGNL
+396 SESLFGSL
-404 LSGWV
+404 LCGWV
-409 QFSPIQASVRSKL
+409 QFSPIQASVRSRL
-422 FDSGCIIEEKLDSR
+422 FDSGCILEEKMDSN
-436 GQYQSL
+436 GQHQSL

-454 EIEVLK
+454 EIEIFK
-460 NLKPSHL
+460 NLKRISP

>member
-1 MWRSGSKF
+1 M
-9 ANQKLCLCIDI
+9 
-20 KYNDNHHPVD
+20 
-30 YIFKNLEK
+30 EK
-38 TSQPKDQRAIIVS
+38 TLPPDDQRAIIVS
-51 IDLLRSQQEHLE
+51 IDLLRSNQDDLE
-63 QFNSNEFIEL
+63 QFNSSEFIEL
-73 AKSSGLKVE
+73 ARSSGLTVE
-82 HHIFSKQNFVAA
+82 HHIFSKQNFVSA

-102 ADELKHI
+102 ADELKNI
-109 VESENI
+109 VELDNI

-205 LIGNRIKQLKKRLDK
+205 LIGNRIKQLKKKLDK

-230 SRKKSTNKLVALV
+230 SRKKGSNKLVALV
-243 GYTNAGKTSLFNLL
+243 GYTNAGKTSLFNML
-257 TKGGLDAEDKLFAT
+257 TKGGLEAEDKLFAT
-271 LDTTTRRSNFKFQT
+271 LDTTTRRADFKFKT
-285 PETVLFSDTVGFISN
+285 LETVLFSDTVGFISN

-323 HVIDAADPNR
+323 HVVDAADTNR
-333 DIKIKEVDLILEELG
+333 DYKIKEVDLILDDLG
-348 VTSMPQIRALNKI
+348 VTYMPQIRALNKI
-361 DLMNN
+361 DLIAN

-374 LYPEVKISS
+374 LHPEIKISS
-383 VTGEGLEDLKNIV
+383 ETGEGLEDLKNII
-396 SESLFGNL
+396 SEMLFGGL
-404 LSGWV
+404 LCGWV
-409 QFSPIQASVRSKL
+409 HFSPVQASVRSKL
-422 FDSGCIIEEKLDSR
+422 FDSGCILEEKMGSN
-436 GQYQSL
+436 GQHQSL

-454 EIEVLK
+454 EIEIFK
-460 NLKPSHL
+460 NLKPVSP

>member
-1 MWRSGSKF
+1 M
-9 ANQKLCLCIDI
+9 
-20 KYNDNHHPVD
+20 
-30 YIFKNLEK
+30 EK
-38 TSQPKDQRAIIVS
+38 TSAPDDQRAIIVS
-51 IDLLRSQQEHLE
+51 IDLLRSNQNDLE
-63 QFNSNEFIEL
+63 QFNSSEFIEL
-73 AKSSGLKVE
+73 ARSSGLTVE
-82 HHIFSKQNFVAA
+82 HHIFSKQNFVSA

-102 ADELKHI
+102 ADELKNI
-109 VESENI
+109 VELENI

-205 LIGNRIKQLKKRLDK
+205 LIGNRIKQLKKKLDK

-230 SRKKSTNKLVALV
+230 SRRKGSNKLVALV
-243 GYTNAGKTSLFNLL
+243 GYTNAGKTSLFNML
-257 TKGGLDAEDKLFAT
+257 TKGGLEAEDKLFAT
-271 LDTTTRRSNFKFQT
+271 LDTTTRRADFKFKT
-285 PETVLFSDTVGFISN
+285 LETVLFSDTVGFISN

-323 HVIDAADPNR
+323 HVIDAADTNR
-333 DIKIKEVDLILEELG
+333 DYKIKEVDLILDDLG

-361 DLMNN
+361 DLIAN

-374 LYPEVKISS
+374 LHPEIKISS
-383 VTGEGLEDLKNIV
+383 ETGEGLKELKTIV
-396 SESLFGNL
+396 SEMLFGGL
-404 LSGWV
+404 LCGWV
-409 QFSPIQASVRSKL
+409 HFSPVQASVRSRL
-422 FDSGCIIEEKLDSR
+422 FDSGCILEEKTDSN
-436 GQYQSL
+436 GQHQSL

-454 EIEVLK
+454 EIEIFK
-460 NLKPSHL
+460 NLKPVSP

>member
-1 MWRSGSKF
+1 M
-9 ANQKLCLCIDI
+9 
-20 KYNDNHHPVD
+20 
-30 YIFKNLEK
+30 EK

-51 IDLLRSQQEHLE
+51 IDLLRAHQDHLE

-82 HHIFSKQNFVAA
+82 HHFFSKQNFVAA

-102 ADELKHI
+102 ADELKYI

-205 LIGNRIKQLKKRLDK
+205 LISNRIKQLKKKLDK

-230 SRKKSTNKLVALV
+230 SRKKGNNKLVALV

-285 PETVLFSDTVGFISN
+285 FETVLFSDTVGFISN

-323 HVIDAADPNR
+323 HVIDAADSNR
-333 DIKIKEVDLILEELG
+333 DIKTKEVDLILDELG
-348 VTSMPQIRALNKI
+348 VNSMPQIRALNKI
-361 DLMNN
+361 DLIKNK
-366 EDIWPANN
+366 EIWPANN
-374 LYPEVKISS
+374 LHPEIKISS
-383 VTGEGLEDLKNIV
+383 ETGEGLEELKNKV
-396 SESLFGNL
+396 SECLFGNL
-404 LSGWV
+404 LHGWV
-409 QFSPIQASVRSKL
+409 QFSPVQASVRSKL
-422 FDSGCIIEEKLDSR
+422 FDSGCIIEEKLDSN
-436 GQYQSL
+436 GQHQSL

-454 EIEVLK
+454 EIDIFK
-460 NLKPSHL
+460 NLKPI

>member
-1 MWRSGSKF
+1 M
-9 ANQKLCLCIDI
+9 
-20 KYNDNHHPVD
+20 
-30 YIFKNLEK
+30 EK
-38 TSQPKDQRAIIVS
+38 TSAPADLRAIIVS
-51 IDLLRSQQEHLE
+51 IDLLRSNQDDLE

-73 AKSSGLKVE
+73 ARSSGLKVE
-82 HHIFSKQNFVAA
+82 HHIFSKQNFVSA

-102 ADELKHI
+102 ADELKNI
-109 VESENI
+109 VESEDI

-205 LIGNRIKQLKKRLDK
+205 LIGNRIKQLKKKLDK

-230 SRKKSTNKLVALV
+230 SRKKGNNKLVALV
-243 GYTNAGKTSLFNLL
+243 GYTNAGKTSLFNIL
-257 TKGGLDAEDKLFAT
+257 TKGGLQAEDKLFAT
-271 LDTTTRRSNFKFQT
+271 LDTTTRRADFKFKT
-285 PETVLFSDTVGFISN
+285 LETVLFSDTVGFISN

-323 HVIDAADPNR
+323 HVIDSADLNR
-333 DIKIKEVDLILEELG
+333 DHKIKEVDLILDELG
-348 VTSMPQIRALNKI
+348 VNSMSQIRALNKV
-361 DLMNN
+361 DLIKS
-366 EDIWPANN
+366 EEIWPANN
-374 LYPEVKISS
+374 QHPEIKISS
-383 VTGEGLEDLKNIV
+383 ETGEGLEELKSII
-396 SESLFGNL
+396 SESLFGSL
-404 LSGWV
+404 LYGWV

-422 FDSGCIIEEKLDSR
+422 FDSGCILEEKMNSN
-436 GQYQSL
+436 GQHQSL

-454 EIEVLK
+454 EIEIFK
-460 NLKPSHL
+460 NLKPISP

>member
-1 MWRSGSKF
+1 
-9 ANQKLCLCIDI
+9 
-20 KYNDNHHPVD
+20 
-30 YIFKNLEK
+30 LEK
-38 TSQPKDQRAIIVS
+38 TSAPADLRAIIVS
-51 IDLLRSQQEHLE
+51 IDLLRSNQDDLE

-73 AKSSGLKVE
+73 ARSSGLKVE
-82 HHIFSKQNFVAA
+82 HHIFSKQNFVSA

-102 ADELKHI
+102 ADELKNI
-109 VESENI
+109 VESEDI

-151 AARAQSDIGKLQ
+151 AERAQSDIGKLQ

-205 LIGNRIKQLKKRLDK
+205 LIGNRIKQLKKKLDK

-230 SRKKSTNKLVALV
+230 SRKKGNNKLVALV
-243 GYTNAGKTSLFNLL
+243 GYTNAGKTSLFNIL
-257 TKGGLDAEDKLFAT
+257 TKGGLQAEDKLFAT
-271 LDTTTRRSNFKFQT
+271 LDTTTRRADFKFKT
-285 PETVLFSDTVGFISN
+285 LETVLFSDTVGFISN

-323 HVIDAADPNR
+323 HVIDSADLNR
-333 DIKIKEVDLILEELG
+333 DHKIKEVDLILDELG
-348 VTSMPQIRALNKI
+348 VNSMPQIRALNKV
-361 DLMNN
+361 DLIKS
-366 EDIWPANN
+366 EEIWPANN
-374 LYPEVKISS
+374 QHPEIKISS
-383 VTGEGLEDLKNIV
+383 ETGEGLEELKSII
-396 SESLFGNL
+396 SESLFGSL
-404 LSGWV
+404 LYGWV

-422 FDSGCIIEEKLDSR
+422 FDSGCILEEKMNSN
-436 GQYQSL
+436 GQHQSL

-454 EIEVLK
+454 EIEIFK
-460 NLKPSHL
+460 NLKPISP

>member
-1 MWRSGSKF
+1 M
-9 ANQKLCLCIDI
+9 
-20 KYNDNHHPVD
+20 
-30 YIFKNLEK
+30 EK
-38 TSQPKDQRAIIVS
+38 TSAPADLRAIIVS
-51 IDLLRSQQEHLE
+51 IDLLRSNQDDLE

-73 AKSSGLKVE
+73 ARSSGLKVE
-82 HHIFSKQNFVAA
+82 HHIFSKQNFVSA

-102 ADELKHI
+102 ADELKNI
-109 VESENI
+109 VESEDI

-205 LIGNRIKQLKKRLDK
+205 LIGNRIKQLKKKLDK

-230 SRKKSTNKLVALV
+230 SRKKGNNKLVALV
-243 GYTNAGKTSLFNLL
+243 GYTNAGKTSLFNIL
-257 TKGGLDAEDKLFAT
+257 TKGGLQAEDKLFAT
-271 LDTTTRRSNFKFQT
+271 LDTTTRRADFKFKT
-285 PETVLFSDTVGFISN
+285 LETVLFSDTVGFISN

-323 HVIDAADPNR
+323 HVIDSADLNR
-333 DIKIKEVDLILEELG
+333 DHKIKEVDLILDELG
-348 VTSMPQIRALNKI
+348 VNSMPQIRALNKV
-361 DLMNN
+361 DLIKS
-366 EDIWPANN
+366 EEIWPANN
-374 LYPEVKISS
+374 QHPEIKISS
-383 VTGEGLEDLKNIV
+383 ETGEGLEELKSII
-396 SESLFGNL
+396 SESLFGSL
-404 LSGWV
+404 LYGWV

-422 FDSGCIIEEKLDSR
+422 FDSGCILEEKMNSN
-436 GQYQSL
+436 GQHQSL

-454 EIEVLK
+454 EIEIFK
-460 NLKPSHL
+460 NLKPLSP

>member
-1 MWRSGSKF
+1 M
-9 ANQKLCLCIDI
+9 
-20 KYNDNHHPVD
+20 
-30 YIFKNLEK
+30 EK
-38 TSQPKDQRAIIVS
+38 TSAPADLRAIIVS
-51 IDLLRSQQEHLE
+51 IDLLRTSQDNLE
-63 QFNSNEFIEL
+63 QFNSSEFIEL
-73 AKSSGLKVE
+73 ARSSGLKVE
-82 HHIFSKQNFVAA
+82 HHIFSKQNFVSA

-102 ADELKHI
+102 ADELKDI

-120 DCELSPSQERN
+120 DCELSSSQERN

-205 LIGNRIKQLKKRLDK
+205 LIGNRIKQLKKKLDK

-230 SRKKSTNKLVALV
+230 SRRKGSNKLVALV
-243 GYTNAGKTSLFNLL
+243 GYTNAGKTSLFNML
-257 TKGGLDAEDKLFAT
+257 TKGGLQAEDKLFAT
-271 LDTTTRRSNFKFQT
+271 LDTTTRRADFKFKT
-285 PETVLFSDTVGFISN
+285 LETVLFSDTVGFISN

-323 HVIDAADPNR
+323 HVIDAADLNR
-333 DIKIKEVDLILEELG
+333 DHKIKEVDLILDELG
-348 VTSMPQIRALNKI
+348 VSSMPQIRALNKI
-361 DLMNN
+361 DLIKS
-366 EDIWPANN
+366 EEIWPANN
-374 LYPEVKISS
+374 QHAEIKMSS
-383 VTGEGLEDLKNIV
+383 ETGEGLEELKNVI
-396 SESLFGNL
+396 SESLFGGL
-404 LSGWV
+404 LCGWV

-422 FDSGCIIEEKLDSR
+422 FDSGCILEEKMDSN
-436 GQYQSL
+436 GQHQSL

-454 EIEVLK
+454 EIEIFK
-460 NLKPSHL
+460 NLKPLSP